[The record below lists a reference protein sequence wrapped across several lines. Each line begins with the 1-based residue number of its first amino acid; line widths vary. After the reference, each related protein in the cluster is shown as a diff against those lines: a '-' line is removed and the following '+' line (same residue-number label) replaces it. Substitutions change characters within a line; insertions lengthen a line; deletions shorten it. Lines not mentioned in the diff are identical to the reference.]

1 LEIIEVK
8 KECNIKVEFTQRN
21 IVDPL
26 EELNL
31 IASEVRTCTACGLHH
46 SRKNSVPGEGPVD
59 ARIMFIGEGPGMN
72 ENEQGRPFVGAAGK
86 LLEDLLAKAGLHR
99 KEVFI
104 CNVVKC
110 RPPGNRD
117 PMPDEMAACGKYLD
131 RQIEVINPQVI
142 VTLGRFSMGK
152 FLPGARISA
161 VHGQAKN
168 VDGRLIV
175 AMFHPA
181 AALHQPALKPELER
195 DFANLPK
202 LLTLGQK
209 PDQTVGGPLQREIR
223 SYPELVKEIKP
234 AEPDDPKQMNL
245 F

>member
-1 LEIIEVK
+1 
-8 KECNIKVEFTQRN
+8 
-21 IVDPL
+21 VDS
-26 EELNL
+26 EQALNQ
-31 IASEVRTCTACGLHH
+31 IASEVRTCTACNLHY

-99 KEVFI
+99 KDVFI

-117 PMPDEMAACGKYLD
+117 PMPDEMEACGRYLD
-131 RQIEVINPQVI
+131 QQIEVINPQVI

-152 FLPGARISA
+152 FLPGARISS
-161 VHGQAKN
+161 VHGQAKE

-202 LLTLGQK
+202 LMTPGK
-209 PDQTVGGPLQREIR
+209 TAEPAVAATAAREIR

-234 AEPDDPKQMNL
+234 VEPDDPKQMNL

>member
-1 LEIIEVK
+1 MDSLEA
-8 KECNIKVEFTQRN
+8 
-21 IVDPL
+21 
-26 EELNL
+26 LNT
-31 IASEVRTCTACGLHH
+31 IASEVRVCKNCVLHH
-46 SRKNSVPGEGPVD
+46 SRKNSVPGEGPAN

-86 LLEDLLAKAGLHR
+86 LLEDLLGKAGLDR

-117 PMPDEMAACGKYLD
+117 PLPEEILACGKYLD
-131 RQIEVINPQVI
+131 RQIAAIDPEVI

-161 VHGQAKN
+161 VHGKASK
-168 VDGRLIV
+168 VDGRLVV

-181 AALHQPALKPELER
+181 AALHQPALKPALEQ
-195 DFANLPK
+195 DFANLPRLLK
-202 LLTLGQK
+202 LKAEPEPQK
-209 PDQTVGGPLQREIR
+209 LAYETREIR
-223 SYPELVKEIKP
+223 SYPQAIKEDK
-234 AEPDDPKQMNL
+234 PDDPEQLKL